1 MNCDFRMHLWVRV
14 LLSCSVNNSDY
25 VRCSPS
31 QASQETGVSLGSQCG
46 TILWHTMAT
55 RTFFH
60 CSLCF
65 RVARLSPWFSHNLLQ
80 KVRARPP
87 LSLPAPKFS
96 LSKNTVE
103 VVVTDNGFGG
113 PPAGMH
119 HWQILN
125 TTKGSMKG
133 GKEGE
138 EGNGWIKQK
147 SCGIFAISLKPAV
160 LKLNPVICC

>member
-1 MNCDFRMHLWVRV
+1 M
-14 LLSCSVNNSDY
+14 
-25 VRCSPS
+25 
-31 QASQETGVSLGSQCG
+31 
-46 TILWHTMAT
+46 
-55 RTFFH
+55 
-60 CSLCF
+60 
-65 RVARLSPWFSHNLLQ
+65 
-80 KVRARPP
+80 
-87 LSLPAPKFS
+87 
-96 LSKNTVE
+96 E

-147 SCGIFAISLKPAV
+147 SFLPYFMKTCKV
-160 LKLNPVICC
+160 LNLYPVICEETRPL